1 MIKPLKIELPYPDVG
16 KIQPNK
22 QSARII
28 APAYAGLH
36 GEITA
41 TLQYLYHRFNFMQEA
56 DLKTAEVLLGISLAE
71 MEHVE
76 ILGKTLLQLGV
87 KPVYSLSPP
96 YKYNFYNTSCVSYS
110 NTPEK
115 MLLDDISDEIS
126 SITQY
131 EDILKR
137 LDDEYVESIISRII
151 LDEQLHVRVLKEII
165 SKDYIKIL

>member
-1 MIKPLKIELPYPDVG
+1 MIKALKIDLPYPDVSVL
-16 KIQPNK
+16 KPNK
-22 QSARII
+22 YTASVI

-41 TLQYLYHRFNFMQEA
+41 TLQYLYHRFNFLQEK
-56 DLKTAEVLLGISLAE
+56 DVKTADTLLAISLAE

-76 ILGKTLLQLGV
+76 LLGKTLLQLGV

-96 YKYNFYNTSCVSYS
+96 YKYNFYNTSYVSYS

-115 MLLDDISDEIS
+115 MLLDDITDELSAIA
-126 SITQY
+126 QY
-131 EDILKR
+131 EEMIKR
-137 LDDEYVESIISRII
+137 LDDECVQTIISRII

-165 SKDYIKIL
+165 SKD

>member
-1 MIKPLKIELPYPDVG
+1 MIKPLKIDLPYPDVG
-16 KIQPNK
+16 KIKPNK
-22 QSARII
+22 QTASII

-41 TLQYLYHRFNFMQEA
+41 TLQYLYHRFNFLQEN
-56 DLKTAEVLLGISLAE
+56 DKKTAEVLLSISLAE

-76 ILGKTLLQLGV
+76 ILGKTLMQLGV
-87 KPVYSLSPP
+87 KPVYSLAPP

-126 SITQY
+126 AITQY
-131 EDILKR
+131 EEMLKR
-137 LDDEYVESIISRII
+137 LDDEYVEAIISRII
-151 LDEQLHVRVLKEII
+151 LDEQLHIRALKDVI
-165 SKDYIKIL
+165 SKDYVKIL